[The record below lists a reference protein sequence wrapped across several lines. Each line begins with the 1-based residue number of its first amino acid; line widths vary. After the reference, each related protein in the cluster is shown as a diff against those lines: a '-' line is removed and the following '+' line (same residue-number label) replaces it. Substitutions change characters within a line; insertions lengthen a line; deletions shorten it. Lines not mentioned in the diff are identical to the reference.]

1 MWGPV
6 VSGVLFRLNGL
17 SLWPNDPIR
26 GRKHIRG
33 RSTNV
38 EVEIA
43 LQEELKVIYNRLK
56 PVRSEKSTWKRSPR
70 WFETFLSPWILF

>member
-17 SLWPNDPIR
+17 GLWPNDPVQ
-26 GRKHIRG
+26 GRIHIQG
-33 RSTNV
+33 RSTKV

-43 LQEELKVIYNRLK
+43 LQKELKVIYNRPK
-56 PVRSEKSTWKRSPR
+56 PIRGEKSPRNIFPR
-70 WFETFLSPWILF
+70 WFETFLSRWILF